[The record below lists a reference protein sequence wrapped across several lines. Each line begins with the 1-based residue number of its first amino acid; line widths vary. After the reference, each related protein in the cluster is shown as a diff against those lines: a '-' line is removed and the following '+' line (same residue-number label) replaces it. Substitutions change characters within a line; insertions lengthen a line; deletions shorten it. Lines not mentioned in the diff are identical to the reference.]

1 MRRQSE
7 ASLVIVLLPIF
18 LVGMFPMLL
27 MVLLGFAGLALFGA
41 LLMCAALSDTL
52 RAHSD
57 FNREVIEHGLASR
70 ERAVHASGLNAT
82 NRFAML
88 TLASGAALAAAG
100 IAGLIWQVVRF

>member
-41 LLMCAALSDTL
+41 ILMCAGLSDTL

-57 FNREVIEHGLASR
+57 FNREVIVHGLAPC
-70 ERAVHASGLNAT
+70 ERTVHASGLNAT

-100 IAGLIWQVVRF
+100 IAGFVWLG

>member
-1 MRRQSE
+1 M
-7 ASLVIVLLPIF
+7 IVLLPIF

-27 MVLLGFAGLALFGA
+27 MVLLGLAGLFLFGA
-41 LLMCAALSDTL
+41 LLMCAGLSDQL

-57 FNREVIEHGLASR
+57 FNREVIVHGLASR
-70 ERAVHASGLNAT
+70 ERAAYASGVSAT

-100 IAGLIWQVVRF
+100 IAGFIWQVVRF

>member
-27 MVLLGFAGLALFGA
+27 MVLLGFAGLFLFGA
-41 LLMCAALSDTL
+41 LLMCAGLSDTL
-52 RAHSD
+52 RAHTD
-57 FNREVIEHGLASR
+57 FNREIIVHGLASR
-70 ERAVHASGLNAT
+70 ERAVHASSLNAT
-82 NRFAML
+82 DRFAML

-100 IAGLIWQVVRF
+100 IAGLVWLG